1 MEQLDLFS
9 FPSYKISKNKKIRL
23 IELFAGVGS
32 QAMALRNIGVDFEHY
47 RVVEFDKYAIA
58 SYNSIHHTNF
68 EVQDITKING
78 DFLGITDCDKYEYIM
93 TYSFPCTDLS
103 IAGQMKGMKKGSGTS
118 SGLLWEV
125 ERLLNETEELPQ
137 ILIMENVPQVHSEQ
151 NIADFNNWIEF
162 LKSKGYQSTWK
173 DLKAKDYD
181 VAQNRER
188 CFMISVFS
196 KDYVEYNFPSP
207 QKLTK
212 TVRDYL
218 QENVEEKYFISKEKS
233 DSLINQLLEKGVL
246 PTQLKDNKMTIDK
259 TRQDNGF
266 SIVGSCQLLGKLDEN
281 GLLDI
286 ARRIYSVDGL
296 CPCQTAY
303 GCDTIPKFVVRCENM
318 NEEPEYRIRKL
329 TPNECWLLMGF
340 NQEDFDNAKKVN
352 SDTQLY
358 KQAGNSI
365 VVPVLEGLFTSLF
378 E

>member
-23 IELFAGVGS
+23 IELFSGVGS

-162 LKSKGYQSTWK
+162 LKSKGYQSAWK
-173 DLKAKDYD
+173 DLNAKDYG

-196 KDYVEYNFPSP
+196 KDYVEYNFPLP

-218 QENVEEKYFISKEKS
+218 KENVEEKYFISKEKS

-246 PTQLKDNKMTIDK
+246 PTHNRTEVCSAIDLIPAKLDKPSIDGKFGSNADVGICDLNTPTASTVTSHYCRGISNPKDNLVIQIKG
-259 TRQDNGF
+259 Q
-266 SIVGSCQLLGKLDEN
+266 
-281 GLLDI
+281 
-286 ARRIYSVDGL
+286 
-296 CPCQTAY
+296 
-303 GCDTIPKFVVRCENM
+303 
-318 NEEPEYRIRKL
+318 
-329 TPNECWLLMGF
+329 
-340 NQEDFDNAKKVN
+340 
-352 SDTQLY
+352 
-358 KQAGNSI
+358 
-365 VVPVLEGLFTSLF
+365 
-378 E
+378 